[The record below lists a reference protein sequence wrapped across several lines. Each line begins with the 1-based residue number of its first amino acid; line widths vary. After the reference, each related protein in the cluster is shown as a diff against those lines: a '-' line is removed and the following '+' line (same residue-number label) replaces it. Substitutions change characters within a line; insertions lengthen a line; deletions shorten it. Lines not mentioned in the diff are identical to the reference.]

1 MPVSGNFVRRV
12 LASSFIVALLLSGC
26 AVVEEPEPNLEAT
39 PSLQL
44 GSTEFLQQAVIY
56 EVNVRQFSDEG
67 SFAKVTEAIPRL
79 SDLGV
84 DILWL
89 MPIHPISE
97 AERKGTLGSPY
108 SVADYYGVNPEFG
121 TEEDLRQLISAAH
134 DSNMM
139 VILDWVANHTGWD
152 NPWIFEHPDWYTKDA
167 EGNIVHPPGTD
178 WYDVADLNFSNWE
191 MRMAMID
198 AMRYWVEEFDIDGY
212 RADVAHSVPV
222 DFWELASEKLHEIK
236 DVFMLAED
244 GGDPALLRTAFDTN
258 YAWPLKDLF
267 NQLGRG
273 NSDAGDFR
281 RNLKS
286 TATQYKGG
294 KYQMVFITN
303 HDENSWSGTVF
314 ERLGAN
320 VKNLAVIS
328 FTVPGMPLIYS
339 GQEIGLDRQLEF
351 FEKDPLIWPEGDNE
365 WTQFYSAL
373 VRLRT
378 ENPALWTAG
387 AGGPL
392 NFLHLAND
400 DIIAFARSYQGND
413 VIVLANLAG
422 EPGSQELEL
431 GDLTGSYQDFF
442 TGDSVTL
449 VEGVSVQLD
458 ANSFQVL
465 VRKSG
470 QSN

>member
-1 MPVSGNFVRRV
+1 LAQKLEIFVKRF
-12 LASSFIVALLLSGC
+12 LTLVALGMLVLSGC
-26 AVVEEPEPNLEAT
+26 STQRAEPT
-39 PSLQL
+39 PQPTETLAM
-44 GSTEFLQQAVIY
+44 GSNEFLQQAVIY
-56 EVNVRQFSDEG
+56 EVNVRQFSQEG

-79 SDLGV
+79 TELGV

-89 MPIHPISE
+89 MPIHPISVE
-97 AERKGTLGSPY
+97 KRKGSLGSPY
-108 SVADYYGVNPEFG
+108 SVSDYYGVSPEFG
-121 TEEDLRQLISAAH
+121 TEDDLRNLISAAH
-134 DSNMM
+134 NANMM

-152 NPWIFEHPDWYTKDA
+152 NPWISEHPDWFTQDA
-167 EGNIVHPPGTD
+167 DGNIINPPGTD

-198 AMRYWVEEFDIDGY
+198 AMKYWVEEFDIDGY

-222 DFWELASEKLHEIK
+222 EFWNLASEKLHEIK

-244 GGDPALLRTAFDTN
+244 GGDQALLKTAFDTN

-286 TATQYKGG
+286 TATQYKDG

-314 ERLGAN
+314 ERLGEN

-339 GQEIGLDRQLEF
+339 GQEIGLDRRLEF
-351 FEKDPLIWPEGDNE
+351 FEKDPLVWPEGGNE
-365 WTQFYSAL
+365 WTEFYAEL
-373 VRLRT
+373 VRLKT

-392 NFLHLAND
+392 RAIHLDND
-400 DIIAFARSYQGND
+400 DIIGFARSYQGND
-413 VIVLANLAG
+413 VLVLANLAN
-422 EPGSQELEL
+422 ESGSQELEL
-431 GDLTGSYQDFF
+431 QELVGEYTDFF
-442 TGDSVTL
+442 TGETVTLTEGQSVTL
-449 VEGVSVQLD
+449 A

-465 VRKSG
+465 VRN
-470 QSN
+470 SNPAN

>member
-1 MPVSGNFVRRV
+1 MKRFLTLFVLGALV
-12 LASSFIVALLLSGC
+12 LAGC
-26 AVVEEPEPNLEAT
+26 ATQNAQPNSQPT
-39 PSLQL
+39 PSLVM
-44 GSTEFLQQAVIY
+44 GSNEYLQQAVIY
-56 EVNVRQFSDEG
+56 EVNVRQFSEEG

-79 SDLGV
+79 ADLGV

-97 AERKGTLGSPY
+97 LKRKGTLGSPY

-121 TEEDLRQLISAAH
+121 TEQDLRDLIRAAH
-134 DSNMM
+134 GANMM

-152 NPWIFEHPDWYTKDA
+152 NPWIEQNPEWYTQDA
-167 EGNIVHPPGTD
+167 DGNIIHPPGTD

-198 AMRYWVEEFDIDGY
+198 AMKYWVEEFDIDGY

-222 DFWELASEKLHEIK
+222 DFWNLASEKLHEIK

-244 GGDPALLRTAFDTN
+244 GGDQALLKTAFDTN

-286 TATQYKGG
+286 TATQYKDG

-314 ERLGAN
+314 ERLGEN

-339 GQEIGLDRQLEF
+339 GQEIGLDRRLEF
-351 FEKDPLIWPEGDNE
+351 FEKDPLIWPAGGNE
-365 WTQFYSAL
+365 WTEFYTQL

-392 NFLHLAND
+392 RAVHLDNS
-400 DIIAFARSYQGND
+400 DIIGFARSYQGND
-413 VIVLANLAG
+413 VIVLANLAS

-431 GDLTGSYQDFF
+431 RELVGDYTDFF
-442 TGDSVTL
+442 SGELVTL
-449 VEGVSVQLD
+449 NEGQSVSLP

-465 VRKSG
+465 VRNSIPA
-470 QSN
+470 N